1 MESKLINQIHLMY
14 QYYQPWNETLQ
25 SLLTSTGKNLNDST
39 WIFYYYN
46 YLPTKKYARLILERE
61 RERIKRE
68 ETSNSKLKS
77 KQNVLINR
85 WISRLRG
92 DRGFIYPRRI
102 EGAWKKRQ
110 HSPGSVGVKRAFG
123 PSFLRHDGTTY
134 GPRHSNRSY
143 ISFEF
148 KCAASSLVA
157 RPASLREQGEKERK
171 KERDGKRVRE
181 RSFIQRRS

>member
-1 MESKLINQIHLMY
+1 MKRN
-14 QYYQPWNETLQ
+14 
-25 SLLTSTGKNLNDST
+25 T

-46 YLPTKKYARLILERE
+46 YLPAKKYARLILERE

-134 GPRHSNRSY
+134 GPRRSNRSY